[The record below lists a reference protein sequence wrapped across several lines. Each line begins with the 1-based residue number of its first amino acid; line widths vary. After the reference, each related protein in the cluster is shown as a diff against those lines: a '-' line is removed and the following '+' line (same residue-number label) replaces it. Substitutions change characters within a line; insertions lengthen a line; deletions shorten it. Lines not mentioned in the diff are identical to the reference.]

1 MVKNKEEKG
10 DRESQRMEGDIQ
22 QCGQRRVH

>member
-10 DRESQRMEGDIQ
+10 DRESQAMEGDIQ
-22 QCGQRRVH
+22 QRGQRRVH